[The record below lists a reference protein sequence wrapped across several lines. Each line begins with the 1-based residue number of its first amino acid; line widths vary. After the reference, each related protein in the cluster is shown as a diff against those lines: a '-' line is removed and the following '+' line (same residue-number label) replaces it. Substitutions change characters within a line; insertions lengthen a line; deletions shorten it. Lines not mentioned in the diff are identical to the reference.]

1 MFTDSALSDGLTA
14 GDYYLAV
21 ADGSNTPSPLE
32 GQMPGSPGIFD
43 PNQPGSAQLGW
54 STGPYVLNLLVQPAP
69 NPPQVLASSPSS
81 GQVLDQPP
89 TQLTV
94 QFSEPINI
102 QQLAFQA
109 FETSAQAT
117 LPQVFVEA
125 ADGTRY
131 YPRFLSYDR
140 ATNQAT
146 FQMLDG
152 LPNGSYALH
161 LSGPGG
167 LTDLGGNPIVGN
179 DPSGDYVIPF
189 QVQGP
194 ARDISGNMT
203 DGYTIVS
210 QAGRGVTQDLGVLFP
225 DELQAG
231 VTVIRGPEPG
241 ASPASA
247 TTEDDYVIQLLQ
259 SQNYSFTLS
268 GDDLPAGAQVTVSEC
283 LGSGDPTARVERRA
297 GLFRPDDRGDLHGRR
312 GRVDRRPV
320 GERLLPVDDGPGR
333 ATGQCSAAGGRPGPL
348 AANPPGWRRE
358 HHRIGPG
365 SPGAAGRLCTG
376 GRADCE
382 PRQAA
387 AALSSRIPA
396 WARQCEFRT
405 E

>member
-1 MFTDSALSDGLTA
+1 
-14 GDYYLAV
+14 
-21 ADGSNTPSPLE
+21 
-32 GQMPGSPGIFD
+32 MPGSPGIFD

-69 NPPQVLASSPSS
+69 NPPQVVASSPSS

-89 TQLTV
+89 TQITV

-109 FETSAQAT
+109 FETSDQAT

-125 ADGTRY
+125 ADGTTY
-131 YPRFLSYDR
+131 YPRFLSYNR

-167 LTDLGGNPIVGN
+167 LTDLGGNPLVGN

-189 QVQGP
+189 SVQGP
-194 ARDISGNMT
+194 DRDISGNMT

-210 QAGRGVTQDLGVLFP
+210 QAGQGVPQDLGVLFP

-231 VTVIRGPEPG
+231 VTVIRGPESG
-241 ASPASA
+241 TSPASA

-259 SQNYSFTLS
+259 NQHYSFTLS
-268 GDDLPAGAQVTVSEC
+268 GDDLPAGAQVTVMEC
-283 LGSGDPTARVERRA
+283 LGSVDPTARRRA
-297 GLFRPDDRGDLHGRR
+297 TDWSF
-312 GRVDRRPV
+312 
-320 GERLLPVDDGPGR
+320 
-333 ATGQCSAAGGRPGPL
+333 SAR
-348 AANPPGWRRE
+348 
-358 HHRIGPG
+358 
-365 SPGAAGRLCTG
+365 
-376 GRADCE
+376 
-382 PRQAA
+382 
-387 AALSSRIPA
+387 SSRGPTRSPWEGGPPA
-396 WARQCEFRT
+396 SRRASPT
-405 E
+405 S